1 MGSDKEESR
10 QGLAGQLD
18 TLPFRGPY
26 VCSLLFFLT
35 GKIETWQWHG
45 IKTKYQQWAHSV
57 SFRVSMAGSKAPV
70 LSNT

>member
-26 VCSLLFFLT
+26 VCSLLFFFNR
-35 GKIETWQWHG
+35 ED
-45 IKTKYQQWAHSV
+45 
-57 SFRVSMAGSKAPV
+57 RDMAMAW
-70 LSNT
+70 NQD